1 MREDAAVGT
10 AVGYQAQ
17 ATDAD
22 ATNSTVA
29 YTLTD
34 DAGGRFAI
42 DASTGTVTVARALDA
57 ETAVAHTVTAQAR
70 SADGSV
76 SSQSFTITV
85 QDADEFDAT
94 VPTDNDAAVNTVQN
108 IDAVGTAVG
117 ITAWS
122 RDADL
127 TLNQITYTLLDD
139 AGGRF
144 AIDASTGVV
153 TLARSITTDTNT
165 LQTLLVQAASADSS
179 VATVRFSVAITP
191 VNLFAPVIGSDGGG
205 ATAALTVQENTT
217 AVTTVT
223 ATDADVAPGPL
234 TYTLVGGA
242 DQALFTLDASTGVL
256 RFVAAPDA
264 ERPRDAG
271 ADNGYEV
278 TVQTSDG
285 VRFDTQALTL
295 TVADVNEFAIG
306 ALHDTDT
313 TTNTVQENAAI
324 GTTVGVQMRADDAD
338 ATQSTVTYRL
348 DTSSGGLFAINAST
362 GVLTVAGLLDA
373 ETALVHTVTVRAT
386 SADGSTTTLTV
397 SIAVQDVNEYG
408 ITPVTDNDPQA
419 NRVREDDPVGTVVG
433 ITASAQDRDATNH
446 VVSYALTDDAGGR
459 FSIEASSGV
468 ITIARALDAEFAQ
481 VHSLTVRALSS
492 DGSAQFLTTT
502 VAVQDV
508 NEVPVGPISDTD
520 AAPDSVAE
528 NAAIGTRIGFTAQA
542 SDGDVTNNTV
552 TYALLDNAGG
562 RFAIDANT
570 GVITVAAALDAEAA
584 QQHTLRVQATS
595 SDHSQSIQSLTVAV
609 TDVDEFDLVRM
620 DDTDAAPNTVA
631 ENAVVGTA
639 VGVRAESVD
648 GDVTRNLVTY
658 RLDNDAGGRFAID
671 ANTGVVTVA
680 GGLNAE
686 ASLQHTLTVRA
697 TSADGSAWTQD
708 FTVDVTDVNEF
719 GVARLADADA
729 QPDAVLE
736 NAAVGTA
743 VGVQGS
749 AKDDDAT
756 TSTVTYTLDDSA
768 GGRFAVDA
776 STGAV
781 TLARSVQEEG
791 VASRG
796 IVLRATSADG
806 SSMAMAFT
814 IAITAVN
821 DATPVI
827 TSDGGGATAALS
839 VQEGQTAVTQ
849 VQAQDA
855 DLPAETLRYTLA
867 GGADAAWF
875 TLDPVS
881 GALRFTAAPD
891 AETPLDQGADNVYD
905 LTVQVS
911 DGLHTAAQTL
921 RITVQPLNDT
931 APVITS
937 DGGGA
942 TALRHVAEN
951 TLDITQVQ
959 ARDADLPADT
969 LTYTVAGGADAAL
982 FTVDARTGA
991 LRWVAAPDRETPR
1004 DVGADGTY
1012 DVTVSASDGLHSVS
1026 QALTIVVDNVD
1037 EAPRLDTN
1045 ALAILEGGTARP
1057 VLVASDVDT
1066 PAARLVY
1073 TVQTLSGGRFEQV
1086 AVPGVAVTRFTQAE
1100 ADAGAIR
1107 FVADGG
1113 EAAPVYTLALA
1124 DDTTTLAA
1132 QAAVV
1137 AFTPVND
1144 VPVVAAVDLGTV
1156 AEDTA
1161 RVITAAELLAG
1172 ATDAEGDTLTVSTL
1186 RLAAG
1191 EGTLTDLGGG
1201 RWRFDPAADWHG
1213 AVALAGMVSD
1223 GQAGTA
1229 LAASLQV
1236 RAVNDAPRI
1245 VSGGGAATLALDQAE
1260 NTATVTTVVGTDVDA
1275 DVRLH
1280 YAVVGGADAARFQI
1294 DAATG
1299 ALSFRQAPDR
1309 EQPTDANGDNRY
1321 DVTVE
1326 VSDGVLTAQQA
1337 LQITVTNVDEAP
1349 VVRRNVLLLSD
1360 GTVTLVLQASDPDTP
1375 ATALTYRVDAVA
1387 GGQFERVVAPGTV
1400 VQVFTQA
1407 ELDAAQVVWV
1417 APVGSTA
1424 ASYALRLSDGVSEV
1438 QIGSPALERQ
1448 SATAAATATELTLVG
1463 LAAGDAAV
1471 VPSAGAASSAA
1482 TLAAAIDST
1491 RRAAAREMPALAADD
1506 ASLGL
1511 GKTAQPEQAAVS
1523 RGSRVVDVAA
1533 AVTRMVAARGGSALT
1548 TATAMA
1554 VAVQGGELALDLPS
1568 EGAEAPKQLGTNL
1581 NSLSV
1586 RTGTALAEQ
1595 LDRLRQEVGEAHQ
1608 AGMVS
1613 LASTALISTGVSVG
1627 YVIWLVRGGVLMTS
1641 LMSVVPAWAGMDPLP
1656 VLAEMRRTGGGG
1668 AGTDGA
1674 DDGGEDD
1681 PIEKL
1686 FSKARRLLV
1695 RPVAGLASAPAPAP
1709 DLPETP
1715 A

>member
-1 MREDAAVGT
+1 
-10 AVGYQAQ
+10 
-17 ATDAD
+17 
-22 ATNSTVA
+22 
-29 YTLTD
+29 
-34 DAGGRFAI
+34 
-42 DASTGTVTVARALDA
+42 
-57 ETAVAHTVTAQAR
+57 
-70 SADGSV
+70 
-76 SSQSFTITV
+76 
-85 QDADEFDAT
+85 
-94 VPTDNDAAVNTVQN
+94 
-108 IDAVGTAVG
+108 
-117 ITAWS
+117 
-122 RDADL
+122 
-127 TLNQITYTLLDD
+127 
-139 AGGRF
+139 
-144 AIDASTGVV
+144 VV
-153 TLARSITTDTNT
+153 
-165 LQTLLVQAASADSS
+165 
-179 VATVRFSVAITP
+179 
-191 VNLFAPVIGSDGGG
+191 
-205 ATAALTVQENTT
+205 
-217 AVTTVT
+217 
-223 ATDADVAPGPL
+223 
-234 TYTLVGGA
+234 
-242 DQALFTLDASTGVL
+242 
-256 RFVAAPDA
+256 
-264 ERPRDAG
+264 
-271 ADNGYEV
+271 
-278 TVQTSDG
+278 
-285 VRFDTQALTL
+285 
-295 TVADVNEFAIG
+295 
-306 ALHDTDT
+306 
-313 TTNTVQENAAI
+313 
-324 GTTVGVQMRADDAD
+324 
-338 ATQSTVTYRL
+338 
-348 DTSSGGLFAINAST
+348 
-362 GVLTVAGLLDA
+362 
-373 ETALVHTVTVRAT
+373 
-386 SADGSTTTLTV
+386 
-397 SIAVQDVNEYG
+397 
-408 ITPVTDNDPQA
+408 
-419 NRVREDDPVGTVVG
+419 
-433 ITASAQDRDATNH
+433 
-446 VVSYALTDDAGGR
+446 
-459 FSIEASSGV
+459 
-468 ITIARALDAEFAQ
+468 
-481 VHSLTVRALSS
+481 
-492 DGSAQFLTTT
+492 
-502 VAVQDV
+502 
-508 NEVPVGPISDTD
+508 
-520 AAPDSVAE
+520 
-528 NAAIGTRIGFTAQA
+528 
-542 SDGDVTNNTV
+542 
-552 TYALLDNAGG
+552 
-562 RFAIDANT
+562 
-570 GVITVAAALDAEAA
+570 
-584 QQHTLRVQATS
+584 
-595 SDHSQSIQSLTVAV
+595 V

-631 ENAVVGTA
+631 ENAVVGTV
-639 VGVRAESVD
+639 VGVRVESVD
-648 GDVTRNLVTY
+648 GDVTHNLVTY

-729 QPDAVLE
+729 QSDAVLE

-743 VGVQGS
+743 VGVQGW
-749 AKDDDAT
+749 AVDDDAT
-756 TSTVTYTLDDSA
+756 TNTVTYTLDDSA

-806 SSMAMAFT
+806 STMAMAFT

-827 TSDGGGATAALS
+827 TSDGGGTTAALS

-855 DLPAETLRYTLA
+855 DLPAETLRYTVA
-867 GGADAAWF
+867 GGADAARF

-921 RITVQPLNDT
+921 RITVQPRNDT

-969 LTYTVAGGADAAL
+969 LTYAVAGGADAAL
-982 FTVDARTGA
+982 FTVDAATGM
-991 LRWVAAPDRETPR
+991 LRWRAAPDRETPR

-1026 QALTIVVDNVD
+1026 QALAIAVDNVD

-1073 TVQTLSGGRFEQV
+1073 AVQTLSGGRFEQV
-1086 AVPGVAVTRFTQAE
+1086 AVPGVAVTRFTQAD

-1113 EAAPVYTLALA
+1113 EVAPVYTLALA
-1124 DDTTTLAA
+1124 DDTTTLAS

-1137 AFTPVND
+1137 VFTPVND

-1156 AEDTA
+1156 DEDTA

-1172 ATDAEGDTLTVSTL
+1172 ATDADGDALTVSTL
-1186 RLAAG
+1186 RLTAG
-1191 EGTLTDLGGG
+1191 EGTLADLGDG
-1201 RWRFDPAADWHG
+1201 RWRFDPAVNWHG
-1213 AVALAGMVSD
+1213 SVALAGMVSD

-1245 VSGGGAATLALDQAE
+1245 VSGGAAATLALDQAE
-1260 NTATVTTVVGTDVDA
+1260 NTAAVTTVVGADVDTDADA

-1280 YAVVGGADAARFQI
+1280 YAVAGGADAARFQI
-1294 DAATG
+1294 DATTG
-1299 ALSFRQAPDR
+1299 VLSFRQAPDR
-1309 EQPTDANGDNRY
+1309 EQPADANGDNRY
-1321 DVTVE
+1321 DVTVA
-1326 VSDGVLTAQQA
+1326 VSDGVLVAQQA

-1349 VVRRNVLLLSD
+1349 VVSRNVLLLSD

-1387 GGQFERVVAPGTV
+1387 GGQFERVVVSGTA

-1417 APVGSTA
+1417 APAGSTA

-1438 QIGSPALERQ
+1438 QIGAPALERQ

-1471 VPSAGAASSAA
+1471 VPSAGAVPSTTTSAA
-1482 TLAAAIDST
+1482 ATDST
-1491 RRAAAREMPALAADD
+1491 RRAAAAAAREMPALATDD

-1511 GKTAQPEQAAVS
+1511 GKAVQPEQVVVS

-1533 AVTRMVAARGGSALT
+1533 AVTRMVAAHGGSAS
-1548 TATAMA
+1548 AAA
-1554 VAVQGGELALDLPS
+1554 VEGGESALDLS
-1568 EGAEAPKQLGTNL
+1568 SNSTEAPKQLVTNL
-1581 NSLSV
+1581 NPLSV

-1595 LDRLRQEVGEAHQ
+1595 LDRLREEVGEARQ
-1608 AGMVS
+1608 AGIVS

-1674 DDGGEDD
+1674 DDGGSDDGGEDD

-1695 RPVAGLASAPAPAP
+1695 RPVAGSATSPAPVP